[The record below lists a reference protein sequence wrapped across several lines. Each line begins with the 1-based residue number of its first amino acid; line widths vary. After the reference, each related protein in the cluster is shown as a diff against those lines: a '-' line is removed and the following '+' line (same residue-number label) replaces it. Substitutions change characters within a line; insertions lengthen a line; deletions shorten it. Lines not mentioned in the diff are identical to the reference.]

1 MSISVLKIQ
10 DPKDSSKVLIY
21 YQKVIEEE
29 GVMQQHCEGILQPP
43 TKKPLKY
50 TFLKHS
56 IFKATQ
62 PVNLKCSGV

>member
-1 MSISVLKIQ
+1 MFRTLKIL
-10 DPKDSSKVLIY
+10 KSAYLLS
-21 YQKVIEEE
+21 KVIEEE

-56 IFKATQ
+56 TFKAYTTSQ
-62 PVNLKCSGV
+62 PKMQWI